1 MRKIT
6 FFIALIVL
14 MSYFSY
20 SQQSKGV
27 YTGWWLVTV
36 DKDGKKVK
44 QLANVSFENQE
55 YYLTTYENSDL
66 YKINPKTFDVCVKK
80 QNFTIMGIKEYID
93 IERDRKLYKRELKNL
108 KKNLVKINNNKSL
121 CEN

>member
-1 MRKIT
+1 M
-6 FFIALIVL
+6 
-14 MSYFSY
+14 
-20 SQQSKGV
+20 